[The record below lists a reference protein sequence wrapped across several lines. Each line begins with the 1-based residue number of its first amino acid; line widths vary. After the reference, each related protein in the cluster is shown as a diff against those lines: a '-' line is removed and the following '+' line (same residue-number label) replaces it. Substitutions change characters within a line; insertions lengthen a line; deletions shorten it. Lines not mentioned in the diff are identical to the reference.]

1 MILAAKIIQLRK
13 QANWSQEELAEKMN
27 VSRQSVS
34 KWESTNSIPD
44 LNKILMLANL
54 FEVST
59 DYLLRD
65 ELEAPTPTD
74 ERIDTNAIQ
83 VNLDHANQYIQS
95 KIAAAA
101 LTTKGVI
108 LCVCSV
114 IPLFFLMAM
123 EESGRLNISDDIATA
138 GGIMSIL
145 LMVSLGVSYF
155 IKMNQYEADFDT
167 IDNEQF
173 ELSYGVHS
181 VFQEKLK
188 QFRPTY
194 NRRLSLGIF
203 LFISSFAPL
212 ILTAVLHGG
221 QDLVKLML
229 IVLMLMISAGLF
241 LVIPASS
248 EFEAYNN
255 ILKDR
260 DMESVKSKR
269 AKRAEKLAAFYW
281 PLLVAIFLGWSLW
294 TMDWGVT
301 WIIWPVGAVL
311 FAALLGL
318 MELFVKDGN

>member
-1 MILAAKIIQLRK
+1 MILAAKITQLRK
-13 QANWSQEELAEKMN
+13 QANWSQEELAEKMK

-44 LNKILMLANL
+44 LTKIIMLADL

-65 ELEAPTPTD
+65 ELEAPAAVD
-74 ERIDTNAIQ
+74 ERIETSNVQ
-83 VNLDHANQYIQS
+83 VNLDHAGKYVQS
-95 KIAAAA
+95 KIEAAA

-108 LCVCSV
+108 LCLCSV
-114 IPLFFLMAM
+114 VPLFFLMAM
-123 EESGRLNISDDIATA
+123 EDTGRLDGYGDIATA
-138 GGIMSIL
+138 GGIISIL
-145 LMVSLGVSYF
+145 VMVSLGVSYF

-167 IDNEQF
+167 IDNEKF

-181 VFQEKLK
+181 VFKNKLK
-188 QFRPTY
+188 EFRPSY

-212 ILTAVLHGG
+212 VLAAELNGSG
-221 QDLVKLML
+221 ELIKLML
-229 IVLMLMISAGLF
+229 ISLILMIAAGLY
-241 LVIPASS
+241 LVIPASA
-248 EFEAYNN
+248 EYEAYNN
-255 ILKDR
+255 VLKEIHVER
-260 DMESVKSKR
+260 VKNRR

-294 TMDWGVT
+294 TMDWHIT

-311 FAALLGL
+311 FGALLGL
-318 MELFVKDGN
+318 IDLFAKDDS

>member
-1 MILAAKIIQLRK
+1 MILAAKITHLRK

-44 LNKILMLANL
+44 LTKIIMLADL

-65 ELEAPTPTD
+65 ELEAPAAVD
-74 ERIDTNAIQ
+74 ERIETSNVQ
-83 VNLDHANQYIQS
+83 VNLDHAGKYVQS
-95 KIAAAA
+95 KIEAAA

-108 LCVCSV
+108 LCLCSV
-114 IPLFFLMAM
+114 VPLFFLMAM
-123 EESGRLNISDDIATA
+123 EDTGRLDGYGDIATA
-138 GGIMSIL
+138 GGIISIL
-145 LMVSLGVSYF
+145 VMVSLGVSYF
-155 IKMNQYEADFDT
+155 IRMNQYEADFDT
-167 IDNEQF
+167 IDNEKF

-181 VFQEKLK
+181 VFKNKLK
-188 QFRPTY
+188 EFRPSY

-212 ILTAVLHGG
+212 VLAAELNGSG
-221 QDLVKLML
+221 ELIKLML
-229 IVLMLMISAGLF
+229 ISLILMIAAGLY
-241 LVIPASS
+241 LVIPASA
-248 EFEAYNN
+248 EYEAYNKV
-255 ILKDR
+255 LK
-260 DMESVKSKR
+260 ESHVETVKSRR

-294 TMDWGVT
+294 TMDWHIT

-311 FAALLGL
+311 FGALLGL
-318 MELFVKDGN
+318 IDLFAKDDS